1 MDTPNTELI
10 RSHVDTIILC
20 TLLDGDSYPYDIL
33 KEISDKTEERYNLK
47 QATLYSCMKRLEKK
61 GLVSSY
67 WGTESSGGRR
77 RYYSLTDAGREF
89 VQRDQTEWEYS
100 RTIINRLLS
109 DKEFDLEHGEAPF
122 DVSALRPL
130 TRRESHEELD
140 SEVEEDQS
148 PSKPESA
155 HEENSDVHVDNIL
168 SAEPSSV
175 PVASDNEEDLLVSTP
190 YMQHK
195 DKSYSEDSPA
205 VSTSAADNVDEVP
218 SIALADILSA
228 DLRDDEPTDD
238 DVRMLE
244 ASKRL
249 NIGKYSLP
257 YKLEE
262 INENELVPVY
272 DTSAATVHKQNSST
286 PDENYIKKLDDL
298 FTAEMTQSS
307 AEPEDKPKNNVQF
320 NDLKNNLLREGYRL
334 RMYSRPTD
342 ISRFYQQYIYENKLR
357 RDSYLILSLPLI
369 VMAIITLCL
378 NIYSLLA
385 VKIILGIGV
394 FGLPVVSTIVCSLNI
409 DKRVRN
415 NYFFMYDFI
424 IRLVISLIAI
434 VIMLVVFFTVPTI
447 DIASDTAIIYM
458 SVAYALTVPLYSII
472 KALLLKTKRYYV

>member
-130 TRRESHEELD
+130 TRRESHEDTEDIDEEISSVVSD
-140 SEVEEDQS
+140 SDITDENINASISEDNIIS
-148 PSKPESA
+148 VDSHASSSS
-155 HEENSDVHVDNIL
+155 NSDND
-168 SAEPSSV
+168 
-175 PVASDNEEDLLVSTP
+175 DLLVSTP

-195 DKSYSEDSPA
+195 DKSYSEGSGASD
-205 VSTSAADNVDEVP
+205 DERMEEIP

-228 DLRDDEPTDD
+228 DVRDDEPTDD

-272 DTSAATVHKQNSST
+272 DTSAATVQKQKSVT
-286 PDENYIKKLDDL
+286 PDEDYIKKLDDL

-307 AEPEDKPKNNVQF
+307 SETEEKPRSNVQF
-320 NDLKNNLLREGYRL
+320 NDLKNNLLKEGYRL

-369 VMAIITLCL
+369 VMAIVTLCL

-394 FGLPVVSTIVCSLNI
+394 FGLPIVSTIVCSLNI

-415 NYFFMYDFI
+415 NYLFMYDFI

-434 VIMLVVFFTVPTI
+434 VIMLVVFFTVPSI
-447 DIASDTAIIYM
+447 DIASNTAIIYM
-458 SVAYALTVPLYSII
+458 SVAYALTVPLYSVI

>member
-33 KEISDKTEERYNLK
+33 KEISDKTEDRYNLK

-77 RYYSLTDAGREF
+77 RYYSLTDAGRQF
-89 VQRDQTEWEYS
+89 VERDQTEWEYS

-122 DVSALRPL
+122 DVSSLRPL
-130 TRRESHEELD
+130 TRRESHEEVD
-140 SEVEEDQS
+140 DTTED
-148 PSKPESA
+148 ESI
-155 HEENSDVHVDNIL
+155 EKIPDNI
-168 SAEPSSV
+168 SEDECSDTNIDVPSTDSS
-175 PVASDNEEDLLVSTP
+175 PIGNNDDLLISTP
-190 YMQHK
+190 YMQHR
-195 DKSYSEDSPA
+195 DKSYSESLSD
-205 VSTSAADNVDEVP
+205 STSDNITDNDKKIEEVP
-218 SIALADILSA
+218 SVALSDILSA
-228 DLRDDEPTDD
+228 DFRDDEPTDA

-249 NIGKYSLP
+249 NIGQYSLP

-272 DTSAATVHKQNSST
+272 DTSAATPQKPKSSDS
-286 PDENYIKKLDDL
+286 DEDYIKKLDDL
-298 FTAEMTQSS
+298 FTSEMTRP
-307 AEPEDKPKNNVQF
+307 AEPEEKTWSNVQF
-320 NDLKNNLLREGYRL
+320 NDLKNNLLKEGYRL

-369 VMAIITLCL
+369 VMAIVTLCL
-378 NIYSLLA
+378 NIYSVLA
-385 VKIILGIGV
+385 VKIMLGIGV
-394 FGLPVVSTIVCSLNI
+394 FGLPIVSTILCSLNI

-424 IRLVISLIAI
+424 IRLVVSLIAI
-434 VIMLVVFFTVPTI
+434 VIMLVVFFTVPTF
-447 DIASDTAIIYM
+447 DIASNTAVIYM
-458 SVAYALTVPLYSII
+458 SVAYALTVPLYSVI